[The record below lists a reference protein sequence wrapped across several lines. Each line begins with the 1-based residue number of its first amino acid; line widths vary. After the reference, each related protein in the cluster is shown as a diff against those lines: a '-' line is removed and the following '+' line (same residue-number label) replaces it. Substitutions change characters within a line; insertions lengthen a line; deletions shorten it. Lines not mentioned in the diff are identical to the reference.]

1 MKRIYVCIGIVVLL
15 LAAAFYSSFRVQQF
29 AEDISDD
36 IDTAME
42 DIRNSDLTGARQALA
57 EGAELCDTMRE
68 GMNHLL
74 RTQDFTELET
84 ALRES
89 EDTACRLRQ
98 ELQTERRK
106 CRELQEELDTTK
118 DAHDAAI
125 GAMWSARNEVD
136 NLKQENG
143 KLTEALN
150 TERETAEHWREEHQ
164 KEQLWRM
171 STEGHILRE
180 LHNILNYDGS
190 AHGQEE
196 LEE

>member
-74 RTQDFTELET
+74 RTQDFTELGS
-84 ALRES
+84 RP
-89 EDTACRLRQ
+89 
-98 ELQTERRK
+98 
-106 CRELQEELDTTK
+106 
-118 DAHDAAI
+118 AHP
-125 GAMWSARNEVD
+125 SV
-136 NLKQENG
+136 
-143 KLTEALN
+143 
-150 TERETAEHWREEHQ
+150 
-164 KEQLWRM
+164 
-171 STEGHILRE
+171 
-180 LHNILNYDGS
+180 
-190 AHGQEE
+190 
-196 LEE
+196 